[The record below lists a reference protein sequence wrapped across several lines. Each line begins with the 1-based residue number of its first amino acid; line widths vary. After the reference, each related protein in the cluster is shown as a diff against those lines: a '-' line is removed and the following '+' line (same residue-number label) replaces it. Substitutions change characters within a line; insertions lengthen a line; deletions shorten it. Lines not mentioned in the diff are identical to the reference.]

1 MKNIKTRYGHYEFVV
16 MSFIFTNFVVA
27 FIDVMN
33 KVFKQY
39 LKNFVIF
46 FIDNILIVS
55 SIVGVRRIM

>member
-1 MKNIKTRYGHYEFVV
+1 